1 MLEKAQ
7 YNKHK
12 TRTTKA
18 NLEVDCPIILQAT
31 NRHKLKRV
39 ALRWCIICHSSVQVQ
54 RRGKTI
60 TKINHRH
67 CNKLDRA
74 RIQVLLV

>member
-12 TRTTKA
+12 TPTTKA
-18 NLEVDCPIILQAT
+18 NLEVGCPIILQAT
-31 NRHKLKRV
+31 NRHKLKRA

-54 RRGKTI
+54 
-60 TKINHRH
+60 
-67 CNKLDRA
+67 
-74 RIQVLLV
+74 